1 MLHSRLRP
9 ISRRHVA
16 TTAAPVPDIK
26 NEEPDTISDEEE
38 PEDVFGAFISH
49 IFPDDTPTF
58 HGDPGQHLIYSSRR
72 YGDLEIMV
80 PAYPSQDNKK
90 PEGLN
95 EGRKLFAHFL
105 WSAGMVVA
113 EGIEFADTPED
124 ETDLNAFAN
133 AAARKEAREIWGVR
147 GESVLELGAGMF

>member
-9 ISRRHVA
+9 ISRRNVA
-16 TTAAPVPDIK
+16 TSAAPVPDIK
-26 NEEPDTISDEEE
+26 NEDPDTISDEEE

-49 IFPDDTPTF
+49 LFPDDTPTF
-58 HGDPGQHLIYSSRR
+58 HGDPGHHLLYSSPR

-80 PAYPSQDNKK
+80 PTYPAQDNQRS
-90 PEGLN
+90 EGLN

-105 WSAGMVVA
+105 WSSGMVVA
-113 EGIEFADTPED
+113 EGIESADIPED
-124 ETDLNAFAN
+124 EMDSKSFTD